1 MVDYKDKYYNKQKFY
16 TFDFTQKKWNVAQ
29 TKFKSLMI
37 KHFRTGIIMGFFVEC
52 LIINTNIYE
61 NSVKKS
67 TVRRLE
73 NKSIEDKYL
82 RERRELTEKEKPS
95 L

>member
-1 MVDYKDKYYNKQKFY
+1 MVDYKDKYYSKQKFY

-29 TKFKSLMI
+29 TKFKSLTH
-37 KHFRTGIIMGFFVEC
+37 KHFRNGILFGFLVEC
-52 LIINTNIYE
+52 LIINTSIYE

-82 RERRELTEKEKPS
+82 RERQELAQKDKPS